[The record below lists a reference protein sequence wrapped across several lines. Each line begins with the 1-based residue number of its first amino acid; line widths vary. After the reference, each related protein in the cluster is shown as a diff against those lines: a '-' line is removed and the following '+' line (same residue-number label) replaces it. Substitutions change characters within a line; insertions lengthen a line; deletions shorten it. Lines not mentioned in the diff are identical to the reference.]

1 MAYTYT
7 GVVDEITALK
17 IEDSKLEVTF
27 KVHGTY
33 KINQLE
39 HGQIFKS
46 LKEMAVG
53 QKASVATHHGFL
65 KWVEPK

>member
-17 IEDSKLEVTF
+17 IEDSDIEVTF

-33 KINQLE
+33 KINQFE
-39 HGQIFKS
+39 HNRIFKS

-53 QKASVATHHGFL
+53 QKALVATHYGYL
-65 KWVEPK
+65 KWVKPR